1 MYNNKIYILG
11 AYLLYSVS
19 YVALGIGIN
28 DNDHLLD
35 FTMDTSEKPLAPL
48 GELSLMLPADSQ
60 ATNMFGD
67 IYSGWVASKA
77 VLAAEIRSGELAKG
91 RVATISVGSMEFMS
105 PVLEGTI
112 LSYYTELLEQGNSSM
127 TIKVEVWAKCPDGSD
142 LRKISETNCV
152 QVAIDGHGHI
162 RSLSFGQ

>member
-1 MYNNKIYILG
+1 MH
-11 AYLLYSVS
+11 SS
-19 YVALGIGIN
+19 
-28 DNDHLLD
+28 DQ
-35 FTMDTSEKPLAPL
+35 PLMPK

-67 IYSGWVASKA
+67 VFSGWVASKA
-77 VLAAEIRSGELAKG
+77 VLSAEIRSSELAKG
-91 RVATISVGSMEFMS
+91 RVATISVGAMEFMS

-112 LSYYTELLEQGNSSM
+112 VSFYTEMVDQGNSSM
-127 TIKVEVWAKCPDGSD
+127 TIKVEVWGKCPDGTD
-142 LRKISETNCV
+142 IRKISETNCV

>member
-1 MYNNKIYILG
+1 M
-11 AYLLYSVS
+11 
-19 YVALGIGIN
+19 
-28 DNDHLLD
+28 DNSDQSL
-35 FTMDTSEKPLAPL
+35 TPK
-48 GELSLMLPADSQ
+48 GELSLMVPADSQ

-67 IYSGWVASKA
+67 VFSGWVASKA
-77 VLAAEIRSGELAKG
+77 VLAAEIRSGKVAKG

-112 LSYYTELLEQGNSSM
+112 LSYYTELVEQGNSSM
-127 TIKVEVWAKCPDGSD
+127 TIKVEVWGNCPDGSD
-142 LRKISETNCV
+142 LRKISETSCV

>member
-1 MYNNKIYILG
+1 MIEN
-11 AYLLYSVS
+11 
-19 YVALGIGIN
+19 
-28 DNDHLLD
+28 
-35 FTMDTSEKPLAPL
+35 SEQSLTPK

-60 ATNMFGD
+60 AKNMFGD
-67 IYSGWVASKA
+67 IFSGWVASRA
-77 VLAAEIRSGELAKG
+77 VLAAEIHSGKVARG

-112 LSYYTELLEQGNSSM
+112 LSYYTTLVEQGNSSM
-127 TIKVEVWAKCPDGSD
+127 TITVEVWGNCPDGSD
-142 LRKISETNCV
+142 MRKISETSCV

>member
-1 MYNNKIYILG
+1 MIEN
-11 AYLLYSVS
+11 
-19 YVALGIGIN
+19 
-28 DNDHLLD
+28 
-35 FTMDTSEKPLAPL
+35 SEQSLTPH

-60 ATNMFGD
+60 AKNMFGD
-67 IYSGWVASKA
+67 IFSGWVASRA
-77 VLAAEIRSGELAKG
+77 VLAAEIHSGKVAKG

-112 LSYYTELLEQGNSSM
+112 LSYYTQLVEQGNSSM
-127 TIKVEVWAKCPDGSD
+127 TIKVEVWGNCPDGSD
-142 LRKISETNCV
+142 VRKISETSCV

>member
-1 MYNNKIYILG
+1 
-11 AYLLYSVS
+11 
-19 YVALGIGIN
+19 
-28 DNDHLLD
+28 
-35 FTMDTSEKPLAPL
+35 MDISDQSLTPK

-67 IYSGWVASKA
+67 VFSGWVASKA
-77 VLAAEIRSGELAKG
+77 VLAAEIRSGKVAKG

-105 PVLEGTI
+105 PVLEGTV
-112 LSYYTELLEQGNSSM
+112 LSYYTELVEQGNSSM
-127 TIKVEVWAKCPDGSD
+127 TIKVEVWGNCPDGSD
-142 LRKISETNCV
+142 LRKISETSCV

>member
-1 MYNNKIYILG
+1 MIEN
-11 AYLLYSVS
+11 
-19 YVALGIGIN
+19 
-28 DNDHLLD
+28 
-35 FTMDTSEKPLAPL
+35 SEQSLTPK

-60 ATNMFGD
+60 AKNMFGD
-67 IYSGWVASKA
+67 VFSGWVASRA
-77 VLAAEIRSGELAKG
+77 VLAAEIRSGTIARG

-112 LSYYTELLEQGNSSM
+112 LSYYTELVEQGNSSM
-127 TIKVEVWAKCPDGSD
+127 TIKVEVWGNCPDGSD
-142 LRKISETNCV
+142 MRKISETSCV